1 MSDFQDRTIQELYRL
16 KRRGAQ
22 WHAVQAANEVGIF
35 GELDSG
41 QKTAAQLADSL
52 SLNEDAVGR
61 LMRVLL
67 QTEMVEQY
75 GNDFALTSLG
85 SLIPVSMRNFAG
97 PSWEQ
102 LANHLKTGESID
114 DPTWDAEFHSR
125 EWTMTP
131 AAINAMKCLDIGKTR
146 KGLRILDIGCGSGVF
161 GAAIAHRDPTTRLT
175 FLDTAN
181 QLKRAKETIESVGI
195 EAKVLWAECDPASE
209 LQMFEAE
216 EPFDLIFV
224 VNRIHRMN
232 VMEQEAMYI
241 KLHSLLKPEGELAL
255 SDVFAGQENGQND
268 VAIFGLESGLRTG
281 GNACDAPR
289 IEYSL
294 KASSFRQVQFA
305 WLPCEPHLYGLMLAT
320 R

>member
-1 MSDFQDRTIQELYRL
+1 MSDFQDRTIQDLYAL
-16 KRRGAQ
+16 KRRTAQ
-22 WHAVQAANEVGIF
+22 SHALRAAGEVGIF

-41 QKTAAQLADSL
+41 QKTVKQLADTL
-52 SLNEDAVGR
+52 SLNEESVGR
-61 LMRVLL
+61 LMKVLL

-75 GNDFALTSLG
+75 GDDYALTSLG
-85 SLIPVSMRNFAG
+85 SLIPVAMRDFAG

-102 LANHLKTGESID
+102 LAHHLKTGESID
-114 DPTWDAEFHSR
+114 DPKWGAEFDAR

-146 KGLRILDIGCGSGVF
+146 KGLRILDVGCGSGVF
-161 GAAIAHRDPTTRLT
+161 GAALAHRDPTTRLT
-175 FLDTAN
+175 FLDTVH

-195 EAKVLWAECDPASE
+195 DAEVMWAECDPASE
-209 LQMFEAE
+209 LQMFEASE
-216 EPFDLIFV
+216 RFDLIFV
-224 VNRIHRMN
+224 ANRIHRMN
-232 VMEQEAMYI
+232 VMEQEAMYM

-255 SDVFAGQENGQND
+255 IDVFAGQEHGQDD
-268 VAIFGLESGLRTG
+268 VAIFGLESGLRAG
-281 GNACDAPR
+281 GKDCDAPR

-294 KASSFRQVQFA
+294 KASGFRQVQFA